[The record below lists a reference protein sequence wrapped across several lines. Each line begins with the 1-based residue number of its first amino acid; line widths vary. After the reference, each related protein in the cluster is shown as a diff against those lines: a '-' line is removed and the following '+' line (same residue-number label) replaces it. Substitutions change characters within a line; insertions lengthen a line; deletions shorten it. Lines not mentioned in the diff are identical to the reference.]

1 MALWINH
8 CFGPLLTNI
17 NGNQSP
23 LFHFNNFTFMI
34 LLPTTL
40 QNFNVA
46 KNQSES
52 FIFFENLVTK
62 TFQKSTFTHIK
73 STILRLVAY
82 ESVMMCYDF
91 FKQKYQKIV
100 ANCQINH
107 MVDILRHAVKEII
120 VGDLKEV
127 SKILCSLWIECEQN
141 SKFTYGYFSYQ
152 FHYYTVVWGVTDD

>member
-1 MALWINH
+1 
-8 CFGPLLTNI
+8 
-17 NGNQSP
+17 
-23 LFHFNNFTFMI
+23 MI

-62 TFQKSTFTHIK
+62 TFQKNTFTHIK

-91 FKQKYQKIV
+91 LNKSIKRLLQT
-100 ANCQINH
+100 
-107 MVDILRHAVKEII
+107 VKSITW
-120 VGDLKEV
+120 LT
-127 SKILCSLWIECEQN
+127 
-141 SKFTYGYFSYQ
+141 F
-152 FHYYTVVWGVTDD
+152 